1 MEMNIDQEANTFVAQ
16 WNGLS
21 KEEQN
26 ERTASNVVEELRAFH
41 GNKSNVELTAIG
53 MNLAERCKLNKRL
66 GTFFGRL
73 TGDIVGDRVGIARIP
88 KAKDAA
94 KALDANTRRRAFK
107 GVLFDSVEQCL
118 VGTDGTHLVAVPYP
132 VEGATRIVAQRQ
144 LDKTNKGGIIE
155 ANPPAWKQVADW
167 AQRNTFAVPFTWQD
181 AYTKSKVAAHLN
193 KVSGARKV
201 LSAYSVVQLRNE
213 VITFDPQLIVKA
225 ITTLVACGASTL
237 HLLVRGANCPIVL
250 TSDTGSIAVIMP
262 IRVDDKGNPLTA
274 CVKAL
279 IAQDTQFRDM
289 LPEEDD

>member
-41 GNKSNVELTAIG
+41 GNKSDVELTAIG

-66 GTFFGRL
+66 GTFFGIL
-73 TGDIVGDRVGIARIP
+73 TGEIVGDRVGIARIP
-88 KAKDAA
+88 KAKDVA
-94 KALDANTRRRAFK
+94 KALDANTKKNTSRLALE

-118 VGTDGTHLVAVPYP
+118 VGTDGAHLVAVPYP

-237 HLLVRGANCPIVL
+237 HLLVRGATCPIVL
-250 TSDTGSIAVIMP
+250 TSDTGSIAAIMS
-262 IRVDDKGNPLTA
+262 ICVDDKGNPPTA

-279 IAQDTQFRDM
+279 IAQDT
-289 LPEEDD
+289 